1 MRRNFFFSMYGRIYN
16 IWDGSCLALI
26 LDKIKLQRDID
37 SNLEMFDLFRSRYKE
52 HQKIVI
58 SKLLKMQ
65 KTMRDSWELCKADF
79 NGFGQGFWNS
89 LL

>member
-65 KTMRDSWELCKADF
+65 KTMRDS
-79 NGFGQGFWNS
+79 
-89 LL
+89 